1 MVNWLNF
8 IIVICIALVLLIP
21 LGIYKIIVYIR
32 DRFLPYRENI
42 SFTEKTRIEN
52 DITNKHPEWPYEEIR
67 GELYKSPEWVKVK
80 ETYNR
85 YSKLRNKISTHCNSE
100 LNGKTWIYHILV
112 LIPTIIGTILSAAII
127 CMAIIS
133 TPIDMYK
140 YKHWDKKYTHYM
152 SMEHPTYTDCKEA
165 EQANADLEGLIF
177 IEKVYI
183 SKCEKI
189 NTEELWSR
197 FYSNV
202 KMYTDTLE
210 GGLLRLAESQSE
222 LAESQNE
229 LAKTLDKFNE
239 INDRP
244 ENIKMNN

>member
-1 MVNWLNF
+1 MINWLNF
-8 IIVICIALVLLIP
+8 IIVVCIALVLLIP
-21 LGIYKIIVYIR
+21 LVVYKVIAYIR
-32 DRFLPYRENI
+32 DKFLPYMDNI
-42 SFTEKTRIEN
+42 SFAEKARIEN
-52 DITNKHPEWPYEEIR
+52 DITNKHPEWSCEEIR
-67 GELYKSPEWVKVK
+67 EEFYKFPEWVKAK

-100 LNGKTWIYHILV
+100 LNGKTWIYHVLV
-112 LIPTIIGTILSAAII
+112 LVPTIIGTILSAATI
-127 CMAIIS
+127 CMVIIS

-140 YKHWDKKYTHYM
+140 YTHWDKKYTHYM

-210 GGLLRLAESQSE
+210 GGLLRLAESQ
-222 LAESQNE
+222 NE
-229 LAKTLDKFNE
+229 LAKALDDFNE

-244 ENIKMNN
+244 KNE

>member
-1 MVNWLNF
+1 MISWLNF

-21 LGIYKIIVYIR
+21 LGVYRIIVYIR
-32 DRFLPYRENI
+32 DRFLPNKC
-42 SFTEKTRIEN
+42 TTAWDNKDRIEKGII
-52 DITNKHPEWPYEEIR
+52 DKHPEWSCGEIME
-67 GELYKSPEWVKVK
+67 GLYKSPEWVKAT

-85 YSKLRNKISTHCNSE
+85 YFKIKDKIYTYCNSE
-100 LNGKTWIYHILV
+100 LNGKTWIYHVLV
-112 LIPTIIGTILSAAII
+112 LIPTIIGTILSAAVI

-140 YKHWDKKYTHYM
+140 YTHWDKKYTHYM
-152 SMEHPTYTDCKEA
+152 SMEHPTYNDCKEA
-165 EQANADLEGLIF
+165 ERANADLKGLMF
-177 IEKVYI
+177 IKQEHI
-183 SKCEKI
+183 DKCELI

-222 LAESQNE
+222 F
-229 LAKTLDKFNE
+229 AKTLDRFNE

-244 ENIKMNN
+244 ENE